1 MAKVQV
7 VKAAIKRPVK
17 KNTAQKTVSKKEY
30 KAAVVKPSGKVV
42 FRTDKKQTA
51 ILIRVGRVGA
61 TNAIRASKALGLPI
75 TYIERG
81 SIIQELP
88 NGVKKIVTTVTGAG
102 TNTTVSSL
110 KKGMIFHA
118 KK

>member
-1 MAKVQV
+1 MAKVQAS
-7 VKAAIKRPVK
+7 KAGKKKPAK
-17 KNTAQKTVSKKEY
+17 KNIAKKVASKKAYKTV
-30 KAAVVKPSGKVV
+30 VVKPAGKIV
-42 FRTDKKQTA
+42 FKADKKQTA
-51 ILIRVGRVGA
+51 ILVRVGRAGA

-75 TYIERG
+75 TYIEKG

-88 NGVKKIVTTVTGAG
+88 NGVKKIVTAVTG
-102 TNTTVSSL
+102 TNTAVSSL